1 MTQSTA
7 GFQRVIP
14 YLVYEDG
21 AGALEFL
28 CRVFGFQERLRVPRE
43 DGTIMHAEVV
53 YHDNVVMLGAPAAG
67 DALVQELKQ
76 LREHQD
82 RGSSILCYVDDV
94 DAHYTQVKA
103 AGATITMEIETKAHG
118 ERYYGVADPGGH
130 RWFFSM
136 KVESDAPS
144 S

>member
-1 MTQSTA
+1 MQSTA

-14 YLVYEDG
+14 YLVYEDA

-28 CRVFGFQERLRVPRE
+28 SRVFGFQERLRVPRD

-53 YHDNVVMLGAPAAG
+53 YRDNVVMLGAPAKG
-67 DALVQELKQ
+67 DPLIEELKR

-82 RGSSILCYVDDV
+82 RGSSVLCYVDDV
-94 DAHYTQVKA
+94 DAHYAHVKA
-103 AGATITMEIETKAHG
+103 AGATITMEIETRPDG
-118 ERYYGVADPGGH
+118 ERYYGVTDPGGH

-136 KVESDAPS
+136 KVESGAAS